1 MASPHRTRFYARVY
15 ADDLASEFPD
25 VWNDPHL
32 FWTWCRLL
40 VVAEKMWPTIPEF
53 PRFLSAKRVKDLTD
67 LGIIEKVGP
76 HGFRIRGLDAER
88 ARRAA
93 AARHAANTRHGNADG
108 NAGSSPDRNADG
120 NAEPVPSPSR
130 TSPSLPSIPPNP
142 PPRGGRRS
150 KGTNPRALRSK
161 DAEAEEELRRRRE
174 RERTQSL
181 IHERGAHADTPRLD
195 CPDCRERKAS

>member
-76 HGFRIRGLDAER
+76 HGFRVRGLDAER

-93 AARHAANTRHGNADG
+93 AARNAANIRHGNANGNADSNAPG
-108 NAGSSPDRNADG
+108 NAGR

-142 PPRGGRRS
+142 PRGGGRRS
-150 KGTNPRALRSK
+150 NGTNPRALAAKERQ
-161 DAEAEEELRRRRE
+161 DELALQRKRN
-174 RERTQSL
+174 RERTQVT
-181 IHERGAHADTPRLD
+181 IHESGGHFEAPSRECPR
-195 CPDCRERKAS
+195 CEVAA